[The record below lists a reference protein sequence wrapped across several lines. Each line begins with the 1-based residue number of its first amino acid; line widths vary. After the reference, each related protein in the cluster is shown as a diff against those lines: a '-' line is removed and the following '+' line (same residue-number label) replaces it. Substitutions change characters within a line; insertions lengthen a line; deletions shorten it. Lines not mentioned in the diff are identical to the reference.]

1 MKKVIKESKAL
12 QEINK
17 IDLLRRKKKYQ
28 SYLESDVKEAV
39 SPKGWNMSKK
49 YITIIAR
56 EVKNLAKYHRV
67 QNEEDFLEVAN
78 YIELQIKQMKKDLN
92 EAVNEAF
99 RPSDKKALM
108 VIGRDT
114 INKLRKTS
122 PDIDKP
128 SKQLGQA
135 INAIFRAMTREKS
148 DANYKQYKKYNNL
161 KDKMVT
167 SYEEQRL
174 KKLNNFFITINPI
187 IQKYMNDN
195 SINMLLEQKN
205 VFIGKTSSDIT
216 DKIIVEINKS
226 SK

>member
-1 MKKVIKESKAL
+1 MNLFKKFLYISIFFFLSINLSHSKEKLAFINLDKILNTSNPGKVVLNDIKMINEKNVADLKKMESELKKNENDL
-12 QEINK
+12 NNK
-17 IDLLRRKKKYQ
+17 KNIISNEEFQKELTLLREKIKK
-28 SYLESDVKEAV
+28 
-39 SPKGWNMSKK
+39 
-49 YITIIAR
+49 
-56 EVKNLAKYHRV
+56 
-67 QNEEDFLEVAN
+67 F
-78 YIELQIKQMKKDLN
+78 
-92 EAVNEAF
+92 
-99 RPSDKKALM
+99 
-108 VIGRDT
+108 
-114 INKLRKTS
+114 
-122 PDIDKP
+122 
-128 SKQLGQA
+128 
-135 INAIFRAMTREKS
+135 
-148 DANYKQYKKYNNL
+148 NNL